1 MAEEIVPIF
10 RVADGLK
17 SAKWYLRLGFEIEGE
32 HRFAPGLPLYLFL
45 VRGNSRLHISEHAGD
60 AKSESLVYLYVDNVD
75 AIAEEFAVPVKEQPW
90 AREITLVDLDGNRLR
105 VGQGI

>member
-75 AIAEEFAVPVKEQPW
+75 AIAKEFSVLVREQPW

-105 VGQGI
+105 VGQRI